1 MIHKARLFFRQSIRQ
16 TQKESSVLLDGHS
29 LTMDQLSQL
38 STGDTKVEIA
48 QESWD
53 IIHAARKIVK
63 KVLTAEKRE
72 SYFGI
77 NTGVGIFSNVKIND
91 EDMEEY

>member
-1 MIHKARLFFRQSIRQ
+1 MFFRQPIRQ
-16 TQKESSVLLDGHS
+16 TRKESSVLLDGHS

-48 QESWD
+48 LDSWNL
-53 IIHAARKIVK
+53 IHAARKVVK

-91 EDMEEY
+91 EDMDEY